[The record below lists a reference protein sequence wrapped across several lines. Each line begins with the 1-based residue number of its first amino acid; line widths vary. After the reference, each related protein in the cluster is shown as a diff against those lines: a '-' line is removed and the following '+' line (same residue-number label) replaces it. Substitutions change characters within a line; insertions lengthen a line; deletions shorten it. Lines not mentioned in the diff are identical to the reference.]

1 MIKLFKS
8 IYTTPSAIELIERE
22 LEDAIL
28 SKLIAETA
36 LDYAVSVVEYNTA
49 RIKRLEAR
57 KASYL

>member
-1 MIKLFKS
+1 MFKLLKS

-36 LDYAVSVVEYNTA
+36 LDYAVSVVEYNAA